1 MPVADSSVP
10 HIGVA
15 KSQIFERKLS
25 YDLTWVSQNTSNLMM
40 SDVTSCIIWWNLMTK
55 LWLLFQFQFIVV
67 IHEMEKAMR
76 EGRCVTECR
85 SHLTGKSRCRPHVS
99 MSLLCWPAWTLNHT
113 VSSHQAQEEL
123 HRETSWLRTD
133 PPLCLWE
140 RCAMGNRCGW
150 AVSSVLSFKEHV
162 RIQND
167 FIRHILSAS

>member
-25 YDLTWVSQNTSNLMM
+25 YDPDMTCYDLTWVSQNASNLMM

-55 LWLLFQFQFIVV
+55 LWLLFQFQFIVA

-85 SHLTGKSRCRPHVS
+85 SHLTGKSRCHGLWIIQSPLTKRKKNFTEKHPGWGQI
-99 MSLLCWPAWTLNHT
+99 LLC
-113 VSSHQAQEEL
+113 VSESDVQWETDVAGLLAQCFP
-123 HRETSWLRTD
+123 SK
-133 PPLCLWE
+133 
-140 RCAMGNRCGW
+140 
-150 AVSSVLSFKEHV
+150 SF
-162 RIQND
+162 N
-167 FIRHILSAS
+167 